1 MGITK
6 AYIFSQIFTIA
17 MYLVLAISYH
27 IKKRKNILILTFVS
41 HIFCGVSYILLN
53 AYTGVAMCIVAMIRD
68 AIFMVDENKNGKRDT
83 ITKKDVIYLI
93 IFYLLIIISTTI
105 TYQGLYSLLSAMAT
119 MTFTYS
125 VWQKKPRVYKML
137 GIPTG
142 ILWIVYN
149 FCVKS
154 IFGVILETILLIAS
168 ISGFLRDNNTTNNKK
183 EITDDIN
190 KSSIS

>member
-1 MGITK
+1 MEFTI

-27 IKKRKNILILTFVS
+27 IKKRRSILILSFLS
-41 HIFCGVSYILLN
+41 QIFCGVSYILLN

-105 TYQGLYSLLSAMAT
+105 TYQGLYSLLSVIAT
-119 MTFTYS
+119 MIFTYS
-125 VWQKKPRVYKML
+125 VWQKKTKVYKFL
-137 GIPTG
+137 GIPIG

-154 IFGVILETILLIAS
+154 IFGVILETVLLIAS
-168 ISGFLRDNNTTNNKK
+168 ISGFLRDTSKK
-183 EITDDIN
+183 EKIDDFN
-190 KSSIS
+190 SSAVNM